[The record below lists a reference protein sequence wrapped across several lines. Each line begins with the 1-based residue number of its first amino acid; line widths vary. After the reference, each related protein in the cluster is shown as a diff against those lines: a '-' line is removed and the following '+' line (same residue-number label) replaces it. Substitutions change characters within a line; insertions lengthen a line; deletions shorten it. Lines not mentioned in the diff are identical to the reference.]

1 MRMARPL
8 CRLAA
13 PGAHIVL
20 SGLLPAH
27 ANAAL
32 AVYRAQGLTL
42 ERRFP
47 LDGWMTLVLRIPSSF
62 RDGAV

>member
-1 MRMARPL
+1 AVPL
-8 CRLAA
+8 RNLAA
-13 PGAHIVL
+13 PGARVVL

-32 AVYRAQGLTL
+32 AAYRAQGLVL
-42 ERRFP
+42 EKRIP